1 MLYSSPIHPRPS
13 RPCLLPHKN
22 KRNSSDYLTEA
33 IEVSTTR
40 LDNNRALKSGG
51 PRDMCA
57 AEARMLAG
65 EVAKVVID
73 AGVDYGDCQPQHVY
87 IIVPINNR

>member
-1 MLYSSPIHPRPS
+1 
-13 RPCLLPHKN
+13 
-22 KRNSSDYLTEA
+22 
-33 IEVSTTR
+33 
-40 LDNNRALKSGG
+40 
-51 PRDMCA
+51 MCA